1 MKKEAWPWIG
11 RTENE
16 MGSMAPR
23 GDSFRDISND
33 AYEGYDMLSPVKHI
47 HEGTPP
53 ESGGEGMRYTAQPSF
68 SDMQDD
74 ELSALLDMLQSIRAS
89 LEDNMTIATMG
100 SLGLECS
107 KAFLDKKVNIVNL
120 YKTSEAIDSD
130 SRIHKDSGS
139 PMFHRFQTRLDG
151 FILDV
156 STASR
161 EEALLSIKNLS
172 EQIAFSGSGIIL
184 SSPKA
189 DIDKLIGRG
198 GFSILKKHSGLY
210 GKYLVKSARGSKVAI
225 ARYYDNNATEVAS
238 FLCDI
243 AETFDEKK
251 DGLQVYSRLKKECG
265 LVFSYKRPTDV
276 MFHMGSVSYP
286 IDIIFID
293 KDDNVKAIYKNIS
306 PGSLEVFGASGI
318 SNVLEISGGLSNLLD
333 IKVGGKIYI
342 TRGEAYSGDI
352 EKIGSLLSDLD
363 INGVAFKHTHSGNPA
378 AYNIAGKNIIRVR
391 GKEAPSTFNIM
402 KKFASKNIALENR
415 STAVDIDTFLS
426 SLGRVRLYSSEPPN
440 IKGRIHC
447 GIFNETF
454 SIKEG
459 SYIDV
464 PALTFFRKGVYEKL
478 SENYSFIDNK
488 SILESFSLDHKKILK
503 KIGSKSSTDIIVVSR
518 EELETDLV
526 EMFLEKSIE
535 KIFGEKICITSSS
548 LQIPKSFGSKSAY
561 KAVNQRF
568 GDADLCSHALV
579 KEGGMPV
586 PEGTKDKARNALKY
600 ISRSSELCDKLVD
613 NFGKNLEAYNKIS
626 GNADAI
632 ASSKGKYNQSCKRN
646 SRLAKRMLLNIKSSI
661 QMLNEIKDISTTS
674 EVIGAIAEA
683 AKVSS
688 ESVKEIIDLISV
700 IDTDEF
706 STKLEESTGKAESS
720 LKDTVMTLSRAKD
733 YINNDI
739 LGILV
744 LTE

>member
-16 MGSMAPR
+16 MGSMAPS

-47 HEGTPP
+47 HEGTGP
-53 ESGGEGMRYTAQPSF
+53 ESGGEGMRYAAQPSF

-120 YKTSEAIDSD
+120 YKTSEAIDYD

-151 FILDV
+151 FILDI

-172 EQIAFSGSGIIL
+172 EQIAFSGSGIVL
-184 SSPKA
+184 SSSKA
-189 DIDKLIGRG
+189 DADKLIERG
-198 GFSILKKHSGLY
+198 GFSIIKKHSGLY
-210 GKYLVKSARGSKVAI
+210 SKYLVKSTRGNKVAI
-225 ARYYDNNATEVAS
+225 ARYYDNNATEAAS

-243 AETFDEKK
+243 AETFNEKK

-293 KDDNVKAIYKNIS
+293 KDNNVKKIYKNIR

-318 SNVLEISGGLSNLLD
+318 SNVLEISGGLCNLLD
-333 IKVGGKIYI
+333 IKIGGKIYI
-342 TRGEAYSGDI
+342 TRGEACSGDI
-352 EKIGSLLSDLD
+352 EKIGLLLSDLD
-363 INGVAFKHTHSGNPA
+363 INGVAFKHTDSGNPA

-391 GKEAPSTFNIM
+391 GEEAPSASNII

-415 STAVDIDTFLS
+415 STSIDIDTFLD
-426 SLGRVRLYSSEPPN
+426 SLGSVRLYSSGPPN
-440 IKGRIHC
+440 IKGRVHC

-464 PALTFFRKGVYEKL
+464 PALTFFRKSVYEKL
-478 SENYSFIDNK
+478 NENYSFVDNK
-488 SILESFSLDHKKILK
+488 SISKSFSINHKKILK
-503 KIGSKSSTDIIVVSR
+503 KIGLKSFSDIIVVSR
-518 EELETDLV
+518 EELEKDLV
-526 EMFLEKSIE
+526 EVFLEKSIRN
-535 KIFGEKICITSSS
+535 IFGKNICIASTL
-548 LQIPKSFGSKSAY
+548 LQVPKSFGSKGAY
-561 KAVNQRF
+561 KAVNQRY
-568 GDADLCSHALV
+568 GGADLYSYSLI

-586 PEGTKDKARNALKY
+586 PEGTKDKARQALKY
-600 ISRSSELCDKLVD
+600 VSRSSDLCSKLIE
-613 NFGKNLEAYNKIS
+613 NFSKNLEAYSKVS
-626 GNADAI
+626 GDAI
-632 ASSKGKYNQSCKRN
+632 AASKGKYNQSCKRN

-661 QMLNEIKDISTTS
+661 QILSDIKDISTTS
-674 EVIGAIAEA
+674 EVIGAMAEA

-688 ESVKEIIDLISV
+688 EAVKEIIDLINI

-706 STKLEESTGKAESS
+706 STRLEESTGKADSS
-720 LKDTVMTLSRAKD
+720 LGDTVMTLGRAKD
-733 YINNDI
+733 YINSDI

>member
-16 MGSMAPR
+16 MGSMAPS

-47 HEGTPP
+47 HEGTGP

-100 SLGLECS
+100 NLGLECS

-120 YKTSEAIDSD
+120 YKTSEAIGRG

-151 FILDV
+151 FVLDI

-184 SSPKA
+184 SSSKVDA
-189 DIDKLIGRG
+189 DRLIERG
-198 GFSILKKHSGLY
+198 GFSVTKKHSGLY
-210 GKYLVKSARGSKVAI
+210 SKYLVKSARGNKVAI
-225 ARYYDNNATEVAS
+225 ARYYNNNATEAAS

-243 AETFDEKK
+243 AETFNEKK

-293 KDDNVKAIYKNIS
+293 KDNNVKKIHKNIR

-318 SNVLEISGGLSNLLD
+318 SNVLEISGGLCNLLD
-333 IKVGGKIYI
+333 IKIGGKIYI

-352 EKIGSLLSDLD
+352 EKIGLLLSDLD
-363 INGVAFKHTHSGNPA
+363 INGVAFKHTDSGKPA
-378 AYNIAGKNIIRVR
+378 AYNIAGKNIVRVR
-391 GKEAPSTFNIM
+391 GEEIPSTSNII

-415 STAVDIDTFLS
+415 STSIDIDTFLD
-426 SLGRVRLYSSEPPN
+426 SLGSVRLYSSGPPN
-440 IKGRIHC
+440 IKGRVHC

-478 SENYSFIDNK
+478 SENYSFVDNK
-488 SILESFSLDHKKILK
+488 SVSKSFSINHKKILK
-503 KIGSKSSTDIIVVSR
+503 KIGLKSFSDIIVVSR
-518 EELETDLV
+518 EELEKDLV
-526 EMFLEKSIE
+526 EVFLEKSIRN
-535 KIFGEKICITSSS
+535 IFGKNICIASTL
-548 LQIPKSFGSKSAY
+548 LQVPKDFGSKGAY
-561 KAVNQRF
+561 KAVNQRY
-568 GDADLCSHALV
+568 GSADLYSYSLI

-586 PEGTKDKARNALKY
+586 PEGTKDKARQALKY
-600 ISRSSELCDKLVD
+600 VSRSSDLCSKLIE
-613 NFGKNLEAYNKIS
+613 NFSKNLEAYSKVS
-626 GNADAI
+626 GDAI
-632 ASSKGKYNQSCKRN
+632 AASKGKYNQSCKRN

-661 QMLNEIKDISTTS
+661 QILSDIKDISTTS

-688 ESVKEIIDLISV
+688 EAVKEIIDLINI

-706 STKLEESTGKAESS
+706 PARLEESTGKADSS
-720 LKDTVMTLSRAKD
+720 LGDTVMTLDRAKD
-733 YINNDI
+733 YINSDI